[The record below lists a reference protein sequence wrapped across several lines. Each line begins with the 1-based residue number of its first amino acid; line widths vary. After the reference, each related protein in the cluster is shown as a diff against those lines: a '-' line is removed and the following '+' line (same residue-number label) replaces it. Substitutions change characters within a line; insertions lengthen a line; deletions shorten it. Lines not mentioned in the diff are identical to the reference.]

1 MNPRKI
7 VDITKQELLVEPRL
21 ALIIQGIYGWNY
33 STHGIFETKL
43 AYYEFIAIYITKGRD
58 SVSIIKDLQDHIQK
72 TGSHKDLL
80 LLVSR
85 LSMIAGTDPQFI
97 SWD

>member
-1 MNPRKI
+1 LNPRKI

-43 AYYEFIAIYITKGRD
+43 AYYEFIAI
-58 SVSIIKDLQDHIQK
+58 
-72 TGSHKDLL
+72 
-80 LLVSR
+80 
-85 LSMIAGTDPQFI
+85 
-97 SWD
+97 